1 MARSANQVELA
12 RIAGVSVSTVSRAL
26 SNSRGISAEL
36 RTQILQLADQMGYR
50 SRGSSEP
57 ESRTIRM
64 YVTTNA
70 ATGGLATFY
79 NVLIDAMQT
88 AAREAELTLEIR
100 LSHDKALDLAR
111 LERDAGPD
119 PVAVTLVM
127 GIDPPDEVLS
137 QFGPSRPLILVNAF
151 DPLMRFDCVA
161 PNNYYGAYWATRRLL
176 EAGHRSLLHVRDQH
190 RWTTTQ
196 RERGFL
202 AAVDD
207 TEGAKGRVVD
217 IRLGDD
223 ELHTAIAERQ
233 AGTADWTGIFCVHDM
248 AAVRVVHA
256 LEAAHFRIPQD
267 VSVVGFDDLPA
278 ASLMTPKLSTMQ
290 VDCVAMG
297 QEAIALVLRRLGQ
310 PNARP
315 IQVESAVTS
324 TEGGTIAKISAT

>member
-36 RTQILQLADQMGYR
+36 RMQILQLADQMGYR
-50 SRGSSEP
+50 SRGSTEP
-57 ESRTIRM
+57 ENRRIRM

-79 NVLIDAMQT
+79 NVLIEAMQT
-88 AAREAELTLEIR
+88 AAREAELNLEIR

-119 PVAVTLVM
+119 PVAATLVM

-151 DPLMRFDCVA
+151 DPLMRFDCIA
-161 PNNYYGAYWATRRLL
+161 PNNYYGAHWATRRLL

-207 TEGAKGRVVD
+207 VEGAKGRIVD

-223 ELHTAIAERQ
+223 ALHTAIAERQ

-290 VDCVAMG
+290 VDCAAMG

-315 IQVESAVTS
+315 VQVESAVTS